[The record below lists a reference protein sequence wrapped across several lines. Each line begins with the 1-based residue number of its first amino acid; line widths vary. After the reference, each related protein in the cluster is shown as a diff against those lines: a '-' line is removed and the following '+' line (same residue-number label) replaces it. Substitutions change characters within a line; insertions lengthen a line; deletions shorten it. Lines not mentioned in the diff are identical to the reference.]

1 LRRFDT
7 IAGFSGR
14 GIAVA
19 IGVCLSLGAPAMRLA
34 AQDRPVA
41 RATAARAAVA
51 PISCEQLVEQLL
63 AKTGYNDALR
73 GATQISRTEFQSGL
87 AAIPNLSEAER
98 SQVNAAFARA
108 FDPERLRLSV
118 RSHLVSRCD
127 APAYKAVL
135 DALASPLALKMRRM
149 EDASGTKAGA
159 QALRDYYDH
168 MREHPPSQERLEL
181 IERLQTS
188 RHEMEFLENLLLV
201 MERETAVGFG
211 EPAPSD
217 TDVRASMQS
226 SLPMAKQLI
235 LMREVGVYREAA
247 DKDLVAYTAMWLS
260 PSFQRFNRILGES
273 FDAALGTGV
282 REAAQAVRPFLKR
295 AGSEPVH

>member
-1 LRRFDT
+1 MGRFDT

-14 GIAVA
+14 GIAAA
-19 IGVCLSLGAPAMRLA
+19 IGVCLSLGAPALGLA
-34 AQDRPVA
+34 AQDKP
-41 RATAARAAVA
+41 AARPTVTPAAAA
-51 PISCEQLVEQLL
+51 PASCERLADQLL

-73 GATQISRTEFQSGL
+73 GATQISRMEFQTGL

-108 FDPERLRLSV
+108 FDTERLRLSV

-159 QALRDYYDH
+159 QALRDYFDQ

-188 RHEMEFLENLLLV
+188 RHEMEFLEDLLLV
-201 MERETAVGFG
+201 MARETAVGFG
-211 EPAPSD
+211 QPAPSD
-217 TDVRASMQS
+217 TDVRASMQA
-226 SLPMAKQLI
+226 SLPMAKQMI
-235 LMREVGVYREAA
+235 LMRELAVYREAA

-260 PSFQRFNRILGES
+260 PSFQRFNHILGES

-295 AGSEPVH
+295 AGGEPAH